1 MLNYKKLGI
10 FVLVSVL
17 VGTFALAGFSQENFE
32 DVELTVVTES
42 GYQRNSAVMAKKEWE
57 DKYDGE
63 IDIVTFPFGELY
75 QKIMTTFTMGQAQ
88 FDVIIFP
95 SGWMG
100 DFAGGGYLEPLDD
113 YLAEDE
119 DFNMQE
125 VMPIFRDRIIK
136 WSGNT
141 YSLPYDG
148 DLHNIVV
155 RTDLIE
161 NPEYKEQFKEEYG
174 YELDVPRTWEEY
186 RDIAEFADGWDWDND
201 GEDEHGAAEAMQ
213 KGTQSYWMFL
223 SRAAPYMSM
232 PGKPG
237 FMFDPETM
245 EPLVNEPGFVEALKD
260 YKEIQNYGLPGAL
273 NVNVSDVRD
282 SFAAG
287 EAALAIDWGDT
298 AINGSTLEGSEV
310 RGKYQAAMTP
320 GVKKVWN
327 WREGEWYEFE
337 KYPEVNHAPFLA
349 FGGWTAG
356 ITGHSKN
363 KEAAYSFIS
372 LLTGPE
378 HSLKAVTTAETGRQ
392 PYRKSHFASV
402 DEWTD
407 FGFTDPDKEYLDAVQ
422 RSLSYPNSRPDLRIP
437 GLQKYYD
444 ALDAQITRA
453 LTGELTPQKALDNV
467 AQEWERITEDL
478 GRERQ
483 LKLYRQS
490 LGLPGEVE

>member
-1 MLNYKKLGI
+1 MFNYKKLGI
-10 FVLVSVL
+10 LTLVAIFVA
-17 VGTFALAGFSQENFE
+17 TFALAGYSQKEYE
-32 DVELTVVTES
+32 DVTLTVVTES
-42 GYQRNSAVMAKKEWE
+42 GYQRNSAVMAKKVWE
-57 DKYDGE
+57 EEYGGKIE
-63 IDIVTFPFGELY
+63 IVTFPFGELY

-88 FDVIIFP
+88 FDVLIFP

-100 DFAGGGYLEPLDD
+100 DFAGGGYLEPLDK
-113 YLAEDE
+113 YLTEDE
-119 DFNMQE
+119 EFNMSE

-136 WSGNT
+136 WAGKT

-155 RTDLIE
+155 RTDLIN
-161 NPEYKEQFKEEYG
+161 NPEYKEQFREEYG
-174 YELDVPRTWEEY
+174 YELGVPETWEEY
-186 RDIAEFADGWDWDND
+186 RDIAEFADGWDWDGD

-223 SRAAPYMSM
+223 SRAAPYMAM
-232 PGKPG
+232 PGQPG

-245 EPLVNEPGFVEALKD
+245 EPLVNKPGFVKALEA

-282 SFAAG
+282 AFAAG

-298 AINGSTLEGSEV
+298 AINAATLEGSEV
-310 RGKYQAAMTP
+310 QGKYQAAMTP
-320 GVKKVWN
+320 GTKKVWN
-327 WREGEWYEFE
+327 RKTGEWYEFE
-337 KYPEVNHAPFLA
+337 KFPSVNHAPFLA

-356 ITGHSKN
+356 ITKHSSK
-363 KEAAYSFIS
+363 KEAAYSYIS
-372 LLTGPE
+372 LLCGPE
-378 HSLKAVTTAETGRQ
+378 HSLKAVTTAQSGRQ
-392 PYRKSHFASV
+392 PYRQSHFASV
-402 DEWTD
+402 DEWTK
-407 FGFTDPDKEYLDAVQ
+407 FGFTDPDKEYLNAVQ

-437 GLQKYYD
+437 GLQRYYD

-453 LTGELTPQKALDNV
+453 LTGELSPQKALDNV
-467 AQEWERITEDL
+467 AERWEQITDDL

-490 LGLPGEVE
+490 LGLEAQE